1 MPAPSTPEYLTD
13 RAIAARFS
21 ISRSTVW
28 RWFYRGVLPPP
39 VRIGAC
45 TRWRLSDILAAEE
58 AMRGAA

>member
-1 MPAPSTPEYLTD
+1 MHTPSAEYLSD

-28 RWFYRGVLPPP
+28 RWVRSGSLPPP
-39 VRIGAC
+39 IRMGAAT